1 MWSDKIQ
8 KKIEFMADIGAPI
21 RIHKTS
27 RLLLIDKIIYDYT
40 NENYYNINVE
50 T

>member
-1 MWSDKIQ
+1 MWSDKLQ
-8 KKIEFMADIGAPI
+8 KKIEFMADIDAPI

-27 RLLLIDKIIYDYT
+27 RLLLIVIYEYT
-40 NENYYNINVE
+40 DGNYYNINRE

>member
-27 RLLLIDKIIYDYT
+27 RFLLIVIYEYT
-40 NENYYNINVE
+40 LLIENYYNINIE